1 MVWGERKGA
10 VRGDY
15 YCWQTL
21 ACSVLYS
28 QILTYQKR
36 VGGGGGLF
44 EALVSII
51 HGMLLLPPIVV
62 LIAKLYEIS

>member
-1 MVWGERKGA
+1 MAWGERKGA
-10 VRGDY
+10 FRGTSAAGRLWLVR
-15 YCWQTL
+15 
-21 ACSVLYS
+21 SYS

-36 VGGGGGLF
+36 VGGGAVGLF

-62 LIAKLYEIS
+62 LIAKLYGIS